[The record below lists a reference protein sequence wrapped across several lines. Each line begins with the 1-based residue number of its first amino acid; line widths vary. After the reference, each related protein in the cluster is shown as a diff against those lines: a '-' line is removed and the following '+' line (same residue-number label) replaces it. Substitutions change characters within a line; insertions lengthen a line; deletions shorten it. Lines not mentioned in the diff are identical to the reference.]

1 MNGGEALSYQ
11 ILTDVTTTVASEAIS
26 VGSNNKAFQVKG
38 STTSGAGAASV
49 VIEVSNDPIWP
60 WITLATI
67 SLTLG
72 TTETSDGVVML
83 AGWKWVRIRVASI
96 SGTGAKVSASVG
108 V

>member
-1 MNGGEALSYQ
+1 MNGGEALSYE
-11 ILTDVTTTVASEAIS
+11 ILTDVTTPAASEAIS

-38 STTSGAGAASV
+38 STSSGAGAASV
-49 VIEVSNDPIWP
+49 VVEVSNDPAWP

-72 TTETSDGVVML
+72 TTATSEGVVML

-96 SGTGAKVSASVG
+96 SGTDAKVSASVG

>member
-1 MNGGEALSYQ
+1 MNGGEALSYE

-26 VGSNNKAFQVKG
+26 VGSNNKAFQVQG
-38 STTSGAGAASV
+38 STSSGAGAASV
-49 VIEVSNDPIWP
+49 VIEVSNNPDWP

-72 TTETSDGVVML
+72 TAAASDGVVML

-96 SGTGAKVSASVG
+96 SGTDAKVSASVG

>member
-49 VIEVSNDPIWP
+49 VIEVSNDP
-60 WITLATI
+60 T
-67 SLTLG
+67 
-72 TTETSDGVVML
+72 
-83 AGWKWVRIRVASI
+83 
-96 SGTGAKVSASVG
+96 
-108 V
+108 

>member
-1 MNGGEALSYQ
+1 MNGGEALSYE
-11 ILTDVTTTVASEAIS
+11 ILTDVTTAVASEAIS

-38 STTSGAGAASV
+38 STASGAGAASV
-49 VIEVSNDPIWP
+49 VVEVSNNPAWP

-72 TTETSDGVVML
+72 AAETSDGVVML

>member
-1 MNGGEALSYQ
+1 MNGGEALSYE
-11 ILTDVTTTVASEAIS
+11 ILTDVTTPVASEAIS

-38 STTSGAGAASV
+38 STSSGAGAASV
-49 VIEVSNDPIWP
+49 VVEVSNNPAWP

-96 SGTGAKVSASVG
+96 SGTEAKVSASVG